1 MNVIHFFS
9 PPSPHFSSFHTIWL
23 PFSGAR
29 VSSGSHPIL
38 SSANGSRSF
47 VVGLPSPSPQLF
59 EERRSPLLTESR
71 TGERTQRQLT
81 ATGLC
86 SEGTSSLCW
95 SPIMASAHRLTV
107 RSGVGIQTELK
118 YNEGKPNALRIPFPS
133 SIRLGSSKH
142 TAITTKAAVL
152 ARAAT
157 SADVAV
163 SSPTYVDQEDFAKAG
178 GSELD
183 FALLQAAK
191 EMDDQAKISKTVMRL
206 KSPLSA
212 L

>member
-1 MNVIHFFS
+1 MASIFRCPRFEWIPSYPLVSQWQPVVRGWAAFS
-9 PPSPHFSSFHTIWL
+9 IASAVRGTQ
-23 PFSGAR
+23 
-29 VSSGSHPIL
+29 VS
-38 SSANGSRSF
+38 
-47 VVGLPSPSPQLF
+47 LF
-59 EERRSPLLTESR
+59 TKSR
-71 TGERTQRQLT
+71 TGERTQRQVT